1 MGKLLFN
8 IEYLWGTS
16 ESPLR
21 LKKGKDMSEISYIK
35 NAWLLTEG
43 DKISGFGEMKDV
55 PENGNH
61 ELFDLSG
68 HSVLPAFCDSHSH
81 LVFAAPRDGEFE
93 DRIKG
98 LTYEEIAK
106 RGGGILNSAEKLAQL
121 SEEELFQRS
130 EQRLRKVIQ
139 LGTGAIEIK
148 SGYGLSL
155 EAELKMLRIIRR
167 LKNLNLIPVKAT
179 LLGLHALPAEFKNN
193 KSAYVKMVGEELL
206 PAAVKEGLVDF
217 VDVFCEKGYFDTEDT
232 DYILKK
238 ASEFGIKGKI
248 HVNQFN
254 ILGGVKTAVEN
265 KALSVDHLE
274 YLSEQDISD
283 LAGCETIATILPSCS
298 FFLGLPYGDA
308 KKLMENNITVALAS
322 DYNPGSTPS
331 GNMSFVWSLA
341 CIKMK
346 MTPVQALNALTING
360 AAAMG
365 LSDITGSLEKG
376 KLANLVVT
384 RKIPSLSY
392 IPYSFGENNVH
403 RVMTGGN
410 WFN

>member
-8 IEYLWGTS
+8 IEFLWGTS

-21 LKKGKDMSEISYIK
+21 LKKGKDMSEISYVR

-61 ELFDLSG
+61 ELHDLSG

-193 KSAYVKMVGEELL
+193 KMAYVKMVGEELL
-206 PAAVKEGLVDF
+206 PVAVKEGLVDF
-217 VDVFCEKGYFDTEDT
+217 IDVFCEKGYFDTEDT

-238 ASEFGIKGKI
+238 AAEFGIKGKI

-308 KKLMENNITVALAS
+308 KKLMANNITVALAS

-365 LSDITGSLEKG
+365 LSDITGSFEKG

-384 RKIPSLSY
+384 GKIPSLSY
-392 IPYSFGENNVH
+392 IPYAFGENNVQ
-403 RVMTGGN
+403 RVMIGGN